1 MLLPVVS
8 SSSRLSSPR
17 PIFQPHE
24 YAKDLGIWSLAL
36 VLPQVLATPV
46 AGYLLDWFQESFQDL
61 WPGHTLGYTVIFLL
75 SVVYY
80 AFGTYFVK
88 FLEAVD

>member
-1 MLLPVVS
+1 MCPF
-8 SSSRLSSPR
+8 
-17 PIFQPHE
+17 PISAISASCSQPHE

-46 AGYLLDWFQESFQDL
+46 AGYLLDWFQDNFQEL